1 VQESSASPIARRA
14 VDLRTVSL
22 ARRLAVD
29 YAHDFEALRAFYAG
43 NPADP
48 AAWRETIG
56 RVQARGRDRARLQT
70 TLEAQLARRGAPP
83 AARAAAARLAEPET
97 VAIVT
102 GQQAGLFGG
111 PLYTLLKALTA
122 VKLAER
128 TQAETGTPTV
138 AVFWIDA
145 EDHDWDEVATASV
158 LDAELRL
165 RRVTLPRAPGAGELP
180 VASVAL
186 DGRITDAI
194 AELRDAL
201 PSTEFTEELVDD
213 LARAYQPGVGMAE
226 AFGRWIER
234 WLGHLGLVVFDA
246 ADAAAKPLAAPVFER
261 ELLDPGRTARLAAEA
276 GAALEAAGYHAQVGT
291 HPEAVALFR
300 LDPGRHPIRRV
311 GAQFVSGE
319 TTYAAADLAREAVE
333 HPERFSPNV
342 LLRPLVQDTIFP
354 TVCYVSGPSELAY
367 LGQLREVYAAF
378 GLPMPLVAPRVTA
391 TLLDS
396 ASTRFLAKYGVPFDA
411 LQPQDE
417 AWLNRL
423 LESQLPPAV
432 EHALHEAGRAV
443 QERLADVI
451 ASVPAI
457 DPTLEG
463 AARSTLGKMEHDL
476 RTLHSKVIHAAKRRD
491 ETLRRQF
498 TRARALAFPGGHL
511 QEREVTFIAF
521 LNRYGPALVDLL
533 GQDLPLEAGQ
543 HWVFTM

>member
-1 VQESSASPIARRA
+1 
-14 VDLRTVSL
+14 
-22 ARRLAVD
+22 
-29 YAHDFEALRAFYAG
+29 
-43 NPADP
+43 
-48 AAWRETIG
+48 
-56 RVQARGRDRARLQT
+56 
-70 TLEAQLARRGAPP
+70 
-83 AARAAAARLAEPET
+83 
-97 VAIVT
+97 
-102 GQQAGLFGG
+102 
-111 PLYTLLKALTA
+111 
-122 VKLAER
+122 
-128 TQAETGTPTV
+128 
-138 AVFWIDA
+138 
-145 EDHDWDEVATASV
+145 
-158 LDAELRL
+158 
-165 RRVTLPRAPGAGELP
+165 
-180 VASVAL
+180 
-186 DGRITDAI
+186 
-194 AELRDAL
+194 
-201 PSTEFTEELVDD
+201 
-213 LARAYQPGVGMAE
+213 
-226 AFGRWIER
+226 
-234 WLGHLGLVVFDA
+234 VFDA

-276 GAALEAAGYHAQVGT
+276 GAALEAAGYHAQVST

-311 GAQFVSGE
+311 GAQLVSGE
-319 TTYAAADLAREAVE
+319 TTYAAADLAREAVA

-378 GLPMPLVAPRVTA
+378 DLPMPLVAPRVTA

-417 AWLNRL
+417 AWLNRV

-432 EHALHEAGRAV
+432 EHSLHEAGRAV

-463 AARSTLGKMEHDL
+463 AARSTLGRMEHDL
-476 RTLHSKVIHAAKRRD
+476 RTLHAKVIHAAKRRD